1 MASFSHVL
9 PGLWMMVTVAMHS
22 RLVIKLLAK
31 QLKAAAAGSKGTE
44 HRGEQS
50 SIQMVYGVRLPR
62 VL

>member
-1 MASFSHVL
+1 
-9 PGLWMMVTVAMHS
+9 MMVTVAMHS